1 MNISNP
7 VATLHNATYQVK
19 IFCTQSG
26 TNANVNIKE
35 LFRKTAGLAHIRLS
49 MVYTM
54 MYFQKIRH
62 PQQNASRDRLCRMIR
77 WVVREVA
84 ERAGI
89 RNAREL
95 AARTGLP
102 PTSVYR
108 IWTDK
113 ATRTDLVTIDKLCTA
128 LEVKPGQLFE
138 HEAEPDRLP
147 KPELTRRYRRPA
159 AR

>member
-1 MNISNP
+1 
-7 VATLHNATYQVK
+7 
-19 IFCTQSG
+19 
-26 TNANVNIKE
+26 
-35 LFRKTAGLAHIRLS
+35 
-49 MVYTM
+49 
-54 MYFQKIRH
+54 
-62 PQQNASRDRLCRMIR
+62 MIR

-95 AARTGLP
+95 AAKTGLP

-113 ATRTDLVTIDKLCTA
+113 ATRTDLTTIDKLCTA

-138 HEAEPDRLP
+138 HEAERDRLP
-147 KPELTRRYRRPA
+147 KSEITRNYRRPPA
-159 AR
+159 KHK

>member
-1 MNISNP
+1 
-7 VATLHNATYQVK
+7 
-19 IFCTQSG
+19 
-26 TNANVNIKE
+26 
-35 LFRKTAGLAHIRLS
+35 
-49 MVYTM
+49 
-54 MYFQKIRH
+54 
-62 PQQNASRDRLCRMIR
+62 MIR

-113 ATRTDLVTIDKLCTA
+113 ATRTDLTTIDKLCTA
-128 LEVKPGQLFE
+128 LEVKPGQLFQ

-147 KPELTRRYRRPA
+147 KSEPIASNRRPPA
-159 AR
+159 KRK

>member
-1 MNISNP
+1 
-7 VATLHNATYQVK
+7 
-19 IFCTQSG
+19 
-26 TNANVNIKE
+26 
-35 LFRKTAGLAHIRLS
+35 
-49 MVYTM
+49 
-54 MYFQKIRH
+54 
-62 PQQNASRDRLCRMIR
+62 MIR

-95 AARTGLP
+95 AARSGLP

-113 ATRTDLVTIDKLCTA
+113 ATRTDLTTIDKLCTA

-147 KPELTRRYRRPA
+147 KPEHTRRHRQPPA
-159 AR
+159 KRK

>member
-1 MNISNP
+1 
-7 VATLHNATYQVK
+7 
-19 IFCTQSG
+19 
-26 TNANVNIKE
+26 
-35 LFRKTAGLAHIRLS
+35 
-49 MVYTM
+49 
-54 MYFQKIRH
+54 
-62 PQQNASRDRLCRMIR
+62 MIR

-108 IWTDK
+108 IWTGK
-113 ATRTDLVTIDKLCTA
+113 ATRTDLATIDKLCTA

-147 KPELTRRYRRPA
+147 KP
-159 AR
+159 

>member
-1 MNISNP
+1 
-7 VATLHNATYQVK
+7 
-19 IFCTQSG
+19 
-26 TNANVNIKE
+26 
-35 LFRKTAGLAHIRLS
+35 
-49 MVYTM
+49 
-54 MYFQKIRH
+54 
-62 PQQNASRDRLCRMIR
+62 MIR

-102 PTSVYR
+102 PTSAYR

-113 ATRTDLVTIDKLCTA
+113 ATRTDLTTIDKLCTA

-147 KPELTRRYRRPA
+147 KPEPTRSYRRLPA
-159 AR
+159 RHK

>member
-1 MNISNP
+1 
-7 VATLHNATYQVK
+7 VNA
-19 IFCTQSG
+19 
-26 TNANVNIKE
+26 
-35 LFRKTAGLAHIRLS
+35 LS
-49 MVYTM
+49 IIAYTM
-54 MYFQKIRH
+54 MYSSKTCH
-62 PQQNASRDRLCRMIR
+62 TQQNVWRDRLCRMIR

-108 IWTDK
+108 IWADK
-113 ATRTDLVTIDKLCTA
+113 ATRTDLTTIDKLCTA

-138 HEAEPDRLP
+138 HEAEPDRLL
-147 KPELTRRYRRPA
+147 KSELKRSHRRPPTKHKA
-159 AR
+159 NG